1 MRFINERSFVETST
15 NVAAPPGPTSLNAA
29 RRARDLDSLAGEVLD
44 VLVVGGG
51 ITGAGVAL
59 DAATRGLSVA
69 LVERGDLAQGTSR
82 WSSKLVHGG
91 LRYLASGDVGL
102 AYESA
107 VERGILLTRTAPH
120 LVRPLANVLPL
131 GPHLSTADGM
141 VTRAGLAAADAL
153 RRAARTPGCVLPRSR
168 RLGPAAA
175 ARLAPAVRT
184 AGLRGGLVW
193 WDGQVTDDA
202 ALVVAVARTAAGYGA
217 RILTR
222 VAARA
227 VTGDGAELVDRRTGA
242 TLTVRARAVV
252 NAAGVWAGE
261 VDPGIR
267 LRPSRGTHLV
277 VSAARLGGLPAALT
291 VPYPG
296 ERNRY
301 VFALPAPGGRA
312 YVGLTDDPAE
322 LPGEADPAAGPSDVD
337 SLLAGLAGVLAEPLT
352 TGDVLGTYTGLRPL
366 LAAEGRSADLSRRHA
381 VRRGASGVLTV
392 VGGKLTTYRRM
403 AQDTVDVVV
412 GPRGPRCR
420 TAAVPLVGAASPGVL
435 RGLTAP
441 ERLVRRYGTEAA
453 RVLAGGP
460 ATPLA
465 PDTDVTAAEVLF
477 AFRHEGA
484 LDPEDVLHRR
494 TRIGLVAAEAAACR
508 AAVAAICG

>member
-1 MRFINERSFVETST
+1 MRSD
-15 NVAAPPGPTSLNAA
+15 PTSLNAA
-29 RRARDLDSLAGEVLD
+29 RRARDLDALAGEVVDL
-44 VLVVGGG
+44 LVVGGG

-59 DAATRGLSVA
+59 DAVTRGLSVA

-102 AYESA
+102 AYGSA

-131 GPHLSTADGM
+131 GPQLSTVDGI
-141 VTRAGLAAADAL
+141 VTRAGLAAADGL
-153 RRAARTPGCVLPRSR
+153 RRAARTSGRVLPRSR
-168 RLGPAAA
+168 RLGPAATS
-175 ARLAPAVRT
+175 RLAPALRT
-184 AGLRGGLVW
+184 DGLRGGLLW
-193 WDGQVTDDA
+193 WDGQLTDDA

-217 RILTR
+217 RVLTR

-227 VTGDGAELVDRRTGA
+227 VTRDGAELVDRCTGA
-242 TLTVRARAVV
+242 TLAVRARAVV

-267 LRPSRGTHLV
+267 LLPSRGTHLV
-277 VSAARLGGLPAALT
+277 VPAARLGGLRAALT

-312 YVGLTDDPAE
+312 YVGLTDDPVE
-322 LPGEADPAAGPSDVD
+322 LPGEADPEAGTADVD
-337 SLLAGLAGVLAEPLT
+337 TLLTGLAAVLAEPLT
-352 TGDVLGTYTGLRPL
+352 RTDVLGTYTGLRPL

-381 VRRGASGVLTV
+381 VRRGESGVLTV

-403 AQDTVDVVV
+403 AEDAVDAVV
-412 GPRGPRCR
+412 GPGGPPCR
-420 TAAVPLVGAASPGVL
+420 TADVPLVGAASPAAL
-435 RGLTAP
+435 REVPAP
-441 ERLVRRYGTEAA
+441 DRLVRRYGTEAA
-453 RVLAGGP
+453 RVLAQGP
-460 ATPLA
+460 NTPLA
-465 PDTDVTAAEVLF
+465 AGIDTTVAEVLF
-477 AFRHEGA
+477 ALRHEGA
-484 LDPEDVLHRR
+484 LDADDVLHRR
-494 TRIGLVAAEAAACR
+494 TRIGLVAADAAACR
-508 AAVAAICG
+508 PAVVALSE